1 LNAGQSCRIGVVFT
15 PGAVGARSATLTLLD
30 NTLNGEDNVTLAG
43 IGVLPSPTFT
53 ITAPANGATFTSGTA
68 VTFSVKVSSASGP
81 QPTGKVQFK
90 VDGANYGTAVT
101 VSSTGTAS
109 TSVTGLTTTTHTLS
123 ATYSGDTNYAAA
135 GPVSVSITIKAAAT
149 LKFTS
154 PTSGQTV
161 PAASLP
167 VSVTV
172 TSKTSPVP
180 IGNVTFSVDGA
191 QVGAPVKL
199 VSGAASMTTGSLTA
213 GSHTILAVYSGDK
226 YHRATKA
233 SETVNAQ

>member
-1 LNAGQSCRIGVVFT
+1 
-15 PGAVGARSATLTLLD
+15 
-30 NTLNGEDNVTLAG
+30 
-43 IGVLPSPTFT
+43 VLPSPTFK
-53 ITAPANGATFTSGTA
+53 ITAPVNGATFTSGTP
-68 VTFSVKVSSASGP
+68 VTFSASVTSTSGA
-81 QPTGKVQFK
+81 QPTGTVQFK
-90 VDGANYGTAVT
+90 VDGANYGSPVT
-101 VSSTGTAS
+101 VSGTGTAS

-123 ATYSGDTNYAAA
+123 ATYSGDSNYAAA
-135 GPVSVSITIKAAAT
+135 GPVSVSITVKAAAI

-154 PTSGQTV
+154 PTAGQTV

-167 VSVTV
+167 ITVTV
-172 TSKTSPVP
+172 TSKVSPVP
-180 IGNVTFSVDGA
+180 IGNVTFSVDGK

-199 VSGAASMTTGSLTA
+199 VSGSASMTTAGLTV